1 MTMRHDLRAL
11 GAPILA
17 ACLALGLALAAP
29 AAAAGPGPEETLK
42 KHIQEFVSYLQK
54 PEFQKERLSQEQED
68 KLWAVIREA
77 FDFQG
82 VSRRAVGRGWGSF
95 SAKQKQEFSR
105 VFAQLLGHNYLQKIR
120 KEYQNQKVQYTSAEQ
135 ISDAKTVVHT
145 EIAREGG
152 NVPVDYSMWQTKKGW
167 QIYDVKVEG
176 VSLVQNYRA
185 QFRQM
190 LLNHDPAYLI
200 QQVRKKVESQKR

>member
-1 MTMRHDLRAL
+1 MSPVSRYLCA
-11 GAPILA
+11 
-17 ACLALGLALAAP
+17 LALVLALAAP
-29 AAAAGPGPEETLK
+29 AAAAGSGAQETLQ
-42 KHIQEFVSYLQK
+42 KHIQEFVNYLKQ
-54 PEFQKERLSQEQED
+54 PEFQKAELSQKQED
-68 KLWAVIREA
+68 KLWAVIRKA

-95 SAKQKQEFSR
+95 SEAQKKEFSEA
-105 VFAQLLGHNYLQKIR
+105 FAQLLGHNYLQKIR
-120 KEYQNQKVQYTSAEQ
+120 KEYQNQEVRFTGSKDLAENKVL
-135 ISDAKTVVHT
+135 VNT
-145 EIAREGG
+145 EVAREGG
-152 NVPVDYSMWQTKKGW
+152 SVPVDYSMWKTGQGW

-200 QQVRKKVESQKR
+200 QKVQKKVASQRK